1 MRKFRLVAG
10 LGRQPTQQ
18 QQQQQQR
25 EVGVVANGNGVANSP
40 ETAASLLAAGLD
52 ARAAELASATPLQRA
67 AAEGHV
73 DIVHQLLKHG
83 ADVNHQDSLHGNS
96 ALHEAAWRG
105 YSQTVTI
112 LSQHKANVNAVNR
125 AGFTP
130 LHLCCQNGHNE
141 TCRVLL
147 WADANPDAKN
157 HYGDTP
163 LHTSGRYGHAG
174 VMRILVSAQCNVSE
188 QNKNGDTALH
198 IAAAMGRRKLTRILI
213 AAGCS
218 TNVKNKQGE
227 YAVDIARRKEF
238 HEIVSMLVKSPKASA
253 NGASSR
259 GTHAH
264 DRSKSSSGSKS
275 KSKRVKP
282 DSATASSKDG
292 SRSNSSKPKE
302 RKRRKEKHGTAGESS
317 KTLNGHVV
325 NSPYGCHDNPELAK
339 LLHKKLNALPDKPLK
354 KGEQYYLDLSG
365 KIQKGPVG
373 VPTCYCGPVLH
384 RLECR
389 LAKDK
394 QEILHRLDSA
404 HLRLDAKIDGLER
417 NTQQQLQGLQRT
429 VDSLGLESSAAG
441 LQRVRNSIV
450 IDDPGHSTPPLPN
463 CLELASDSATSHS
476 HRDSDDPARSS
487 QWTNQKK
494 TSKKK
499 PAEPAA
505 DQVQPTAQQTGH
517 EVQYTMD
524 RLGLDSGVQEP
535 SSSKQQAL
543 QALKNRLALTRI
555 QEQLELDA
563 IVEHYERRNH
573 GHYNGNGVVEDAE
586 EDEEDDD
593 NEEEEESE
601 ESEDEDIIL
610 PPPAI
615 ISSEKASML
624 SDSRYENYDY
634 PASITKPLPSY
645 VMAGQE
651 PRQPTGVANGS
662 GVLTYRN
669 LPLPRYHLDTTAG
682 SSGTAAETAAIQ
694 MLNGV
699 TATTTVVDI
708 HQANQPDHPA
718 NNLLGVIIDPVLY
731 ARHFAGH
738 NHHDLRVY
746 HDDQDRH
753 NDSGYSTRPG
763 ESSQGPS
770 PSLSGPAESTE
781 GDTTATLSPRSTR
794 RMENFQSHFA
804 RDLAQTLPTMTNGS
818 STNGYYHHQNGK
830 NGVVAYPRVRFA
842 VPDHEQ
848 SHFPPGTIS
857 SSSLV

>member
-1 MRKFRLVAG
+1 MRKFRLVAA

-18 QQQQQQR
+18 QQQQR
-25 EVGVVANGNGVANSP
+25 EVGVIANGNGVSVANGP

-105 YSQTVTI
+105 YSQTATI
-112 LSQHKANVNAVNR
+112 LCRQRAKVDAVNR

-238 HEIVSMLVKSPKASA
+238 HEIVSMLVKSPPKASA
-253 NGASSR
+253 NGGSR

-264 DRSKSSSGSKS
+264 DRSKSSSTKS

-302 RKRRKEKHGTAGESS
+302 RKRRKEKHGSAGE

-339 LLHKKLNALPDKPLK
+339 LLHKKLNALPDEPLK
-354 KGEQYYLDLSG
+354 QGEQYFLDLAG
-365 KIQKGPVG
+365 NIQKGPVG

-417 NTQQQLQGLQRT
+417 KTQQQLQGLQRT

-463 CLELASDSATSHS
+463 CLELVSDSATSHS
-476 HRDSDDPARSS
+476 HRDSDDPAQPS
-487 QWTNQKK
+487 QRTHQKRGAK
-494 TSKKK
+494 AK
-499 PAEPAA
+499 PVEA
-505 DQVQPTAQQTGH
+505 DQVQQPQQTGN

-524 RLGLDSGVQEP
+524 RLGLDSGVQE
-535 SSSKQQAL
+535 SSSNKQQAL

-563 IVEHYERRNH
+563 IVEHYERRSH
-573 GHYNGNGVVEDAE
+573 GHYNGNGVVVEDAQ
-586 EDEEDDD
+586 EDEEDDED
-593 NEEEEESE
+593 DDEESE

-615 ISSEKASML
+615 ISSDKASML

-651 PRQPTGVANGS
+651 PHQPSAVANGS

-669 LPLPRYHLDTTAG
+669 LPLPRYHLDTTTG
-682 SSGTAAETAAIQ
+682 SSGTAEATAIQ

-699 TATTTVVDI
+699 TAATTVVDI

-781 GDTTATLSPRSTR
+781 GDNTATLSPRSTR

-804 RDLAQTLPTMTNGS
+804 RDLAQTLPAMTNGS